1 MKKEVEKAMN
11 EAHHARELFRVGIL
25 SHEEAKRKIQPYLDL
40 VNEGGKRLSKKFKN
54 KFHPVTLT
62 GFLR

>member
-1 MKKEVEKAMN
+1 MKPHVEKAMN
-11 EAHHARELFRVGIL
+11 EAHHARELFRVGVI
-25 SHEEAKRKIQPYLDL
+25 SHEQASAKIQPYLDL
-40 VNEGGKRLSKKFKN
+40 VNEGGKKLSKKFKN